1 MKSLIIGLLATGV
14 ITGTAKAIECS
25 DLPQDE
31 MDKLLIY
38 AESKYRDLTERE
50 VFLEQAIKDTKLEIA
65 TREAK
70 RRQQQREQQQAK

>member
-1 MKSLIIGLLATGV
+1 MKSLIVGLLATGV

-50 VFLEQAIKDTKLEIA
+50 FFLDQAIKDKKLEIA
-65 TREAK
+65 TEEAK
-70 RRQQQREQQQAK
+70 RRRQQQSK

>member
-1 MKSLIIGLLATGV
+1 MKSAMVGLLASV
-14 ITGTAKAIECS
+14 LITGTAKAIECS

-50 VFLEQAIKDTKLEIA
+50 FFLEQAIKDKKLEIA
-65 TREAK
+65 TEEAK
-70 RRQQQREQQQAK
+70 RRRQQQSK

>member
-1 MKSLIIGLLATGV
+1 MKSLMVGLLASV
-14 ITGTAKAIECS
+14 LIAGTTKAIECS

-50 VFLEQAIKDTKLEIA
+50 FFLDQAIKDKKLEIA
-65 TREAK
+65 TEEAK
-70 RRQQQREQQQAK
+70 RRRQQQSK

>member
-1 MKSLIIGLLATGV
+1 MKSLMVGLLASV
-14 ITGTAKAIECS
+14 LITGTAKAIECS

-65 TREAK
+65 TEEAK
-70 RRQQQREQQQAK
+70 RRRQQQSK

>member
-1 MKSLIIGLLATGV
+1 MKSLIVGLLASV
-14 ITGTAKAIECS
+14 LNIGTAKAIECS

-50 VFLEQAIKDTKLEIA
+50 FFLDQAIKDKKLEIA
-65 TREAK
+65 TEEAK
-70 RRQQQREQQQAK
+70 RRRQQQSK